1 MLGEVDF
8 KKAAFNAV
16 EMELQ
21 ALGQQTM
28 RRILSVYRIPPP
40 FAGDYEKMNYSN
52 AEHAG
57 QSFLTYTLL
66 PHLKQFQGE
75 IMLKCLSPG
84 ERVTLYPE
92 FLVDDLVRAEFEKRM
107 KGYALE
113 IMNGIASPNEV
124 RARENLPPYE
134 GGDQFRLPMNTEN
147 ANLLED
153 KADA

>member
-8 KKAAFNAV
+8 VKVGFNAV
-16 EMELQ
+16 ETELQ

-75 IMLKCLSPG
+75 VLLKCLSPA

-113 IMNGIASPNEV
+113 ILHGIASPNEV

-134 GGDQFRLPMNTEN
+134 GGDQFRLPLNTEN
-147 ANLLED
+147 ASLLKEKD
-153 KADA
+153 DA